1 MAGVS
6 EPAQTSGRPQTRPGR
21 LARRGGWTIAI
32 ATAAS
37 LLLVRLTGDL
47 AAPGMVLVA
56 GLVWGGFLLLV
67 ALATHLGG
75 LGEEDLRQERRP
87 GQSGPGP
94 LGPGPLG

>member
-1 MAGVS
+1 MDDP
-6 EPAQTSGRPQTRPGR
+6 ELPADRTATRPAR

-32 ATAAS
+32 ATAVS
-37 LLLVRLTGDL
+37 LVLVRLTGDL
-47 AAPGMVLVA
+47 QAPAMVLVA

-87 GQSGPGP
+87 GDHG
-94 LGPGPLG
+94 

>member
-1 MAGVS
+1 MSDTKQPSDRSGTRAG
-6 EPAQTSGRPQTRPGR
+6 TRPAR
-21 LARRGGWTIAI
+21 LARRGVWTIAI

-37 LLLVRLTGDL
+37 LVLVRVTGDL
-47 AAPGMVLVA
+47 QAPGMVLVA

-87 GQSGPGP
+87 GERG
-94 LGPGPLG
+94 